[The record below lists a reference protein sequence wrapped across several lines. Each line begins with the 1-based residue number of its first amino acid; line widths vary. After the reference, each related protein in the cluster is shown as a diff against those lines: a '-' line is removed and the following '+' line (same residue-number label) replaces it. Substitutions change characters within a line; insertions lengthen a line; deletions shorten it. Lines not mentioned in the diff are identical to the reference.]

1 MDITFDMDVN
11 LSAWARAIGYQI
23 VGDYVVPEKMFSLN
37 DFTRCVSDYISES
50 ITAGTNSGV
59 VEEKFMVNDDEQD
72 ILKDMLNECDTI
84 MPEFVA
90 ANGQERYIVIELVER
105 DITGMYLADTWE
117 EAFDA
122 MCERF
127 KEKASDEIDDEF
139 PENVREYVSTSDYD
153 TDSIGISANSAW
165 YNGSD
170 NHDWKIIK
178 VTFAKQEVKLEL

>member
-11 LSAWARAIGYQI
+11 LSAWARTIGYRI
-23 VGDYVVPEKMFSLN
+23 VGDYVVPEKIFSLS

-59 VEEKFMVNDDEQD
+59 VEEKFMANDDEQD
-72 ILKDMLNECDTI
+72 ILKDMLCECDAI
-84 MPEFVA
+84 KPAFVA
-90 ANGQERYIVIELVER
+90 VNGQERYIVIELVER

-122 MCERF
+122 MYERF

-139 PENVREYVSTSDYD
+139 PENIRE
-153 TDSIGISANSAW
+153 
-165 YNGSD
+165 
-170 NHDWKIIK
+170 
-178 VTFAKQEVKLEL
+178 

>member
-1 MDITFDMDVN
+1 MEIRFDMDVN
-11 LSAWARAIGYQI
+11 LLAWAEAIGYRI
-23 VGDYVVPEKMFSLN
+23 VGEYVIPEKIFSLS
-37 DFTRCVSDYISES
+37 DFTKCVSDYISES
-50 ITAGTNSGV
+50 ITAGTNSCA

-72 ILKDMLNECDTI
+72 ILKDMLCECDAVE
-84 MPEFVA
+84 PAFVA
-90 ANGQERYIVIELVER
+90 ASDQERYIVIELVER

-122 MCERF
+122 MYERF

-139 PENVREYVSTSDYD
+139 PENIREYVSASDYD

-165 YNGSD
+165 YNGRD